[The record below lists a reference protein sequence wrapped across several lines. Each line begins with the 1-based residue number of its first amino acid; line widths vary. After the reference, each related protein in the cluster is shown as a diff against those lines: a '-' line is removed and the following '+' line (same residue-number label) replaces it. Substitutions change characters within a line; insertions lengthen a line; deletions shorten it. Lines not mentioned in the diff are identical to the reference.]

1 MSSRPQP
8 YKPILPEWIWH
19 VGLVV
24 VLSAGLLTAE
34 RAQAL
39 SAQHADILALIDKA
53 DFKQPIAIDSSVEQ
67 SSAQGHIYAI
77 LDHPIDAFRKHLA
90 SKDSWCEII
99 FLHFNIKSCVLM
111 PDTAEGF
118 QVAIYSGR
126 LYYQPPEDVNRN
138 DYVFSRFEVSD
149 NALSMELHGPDGPFG
164 TRNYRISIAASAHGE
179 QTLVRVGYS
188 VDINWMTRLA
198 QRVYFAS
205 AGRHRVGFSHEDDS
219 GELVR
224 GVRGMIERNTMRF
237 YLALEAFMAHPDL
250 RAYPERLKVWHRL
263 TEQYPRQ
270 LQELDLDTYLGYKA
284 KERRDQ
290 ERLQREAGLR
300 LKSSH
305 P

>member
-1 MSSRPQP
+1 M
-8 YKPILPEWIWH
+8 
-19 VGLVV
+19 
-24 VLSAGLLTAE
+24 AAE
-34 RAQAL
+34 RAEAL
-39 SAQHADILALIDKA
+39 TAQHADILALIDKA

-77 LDHPIDAFRKHLA
+77 LDHPISAFKAHLS
-90 SKDSWCEII
+90 SKESWCEII

-111 PDTAEGF
+111 PDTEEGF
-118 QVAIYSGR
+118 RVAIYSGR

-138 DYVFSRFEVSD
+138 DYQFSRFDVSD
-149 NALSMELHGPDGPFG
+149 NDLNMELHGPDGPFG
-164 TRNYRISIAASAHGE
+164 TRNYRISIAASAIGE

-205 AGRHRVGFSHEDDS
+205 AGRHRVGFTHEDD

-237 YLALEAFMAHPDL
+237 YLALEAFMETPDL
-250 RAYPERLKVWHRL
+250 AAYPERLRAWHML

-290 ERLQREAGLR
+290 ERLQQEAAQG
-300 LKSSH
+300 
-305 P
+305 